1 MAEPAEWQ
9 SGRVDRVAEFYKQL
23 CQNSAGRVAEWQSG
37 RVGRVLIMPNLLCKK
52 LFAAIEPQSLIV
64 NGHSVLELGE
74 LESF

>member
-37 RVGRVLIMPNLLCKK
+37 RVGRVLIMPLLTRIAK
-52 LFAAIEPQSLIV
+52 Q
-64 NGHSVLELGE
+64 
-74 LESF
+74 